1 MMLALF
7 TAIKSKF
14 MGYLAVAAVVV
25 GVLWASIR
33 YGRKLE
39 KADRA
44 ADTLDAVKDY
54 KEIEHEVDA
63 LSPDARRDALRK
75 WMRDDK

>member
-1 MMLALF
+1 MLAVL

-25 GVLWASIR
+25 GALWGAYR
-33 YGRKLE
+33 VGRKVE
-39 KADRA
+39 KSDTVS
-44 ADTLDAVKDY
+44 DTLDAVKDY

-63 LSPDARRDALRK
+63 LDPDARRDALRK
-75 WMRDDK
+75 WMRNGK